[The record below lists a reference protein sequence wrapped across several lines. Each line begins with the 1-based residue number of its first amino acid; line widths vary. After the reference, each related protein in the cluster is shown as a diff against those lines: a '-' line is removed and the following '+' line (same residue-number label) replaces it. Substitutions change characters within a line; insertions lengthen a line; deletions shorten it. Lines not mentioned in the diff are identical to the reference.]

1 MADQL
6 NNNNPAVTNPPLAS
20 SNVDLNTNKTRKVTD
35 PNKDPHAPD
44 AVDANRDPITGAPGA
59 HPVGSGVGAAVGGT
73 AGGVGTGVAIG
84 AMAGAVGGPVGVAV
98 GAAIGTIVGGVVGGL
113 AGKGVAEHVNPTVE
127 HDHWRNNYTK
137 KPYYQAG
144 RSYDDYAPA
153 YQYGWESRTRYQGKK
168 FNDVEPEMR
177 NNWETSRG
185 SCPLTWEQAKHA
197 VRDSWDRSDSQVVNA
212 GKTSDSGTMRSA
224 PATTG
229 AGITGN
235 KF

>member
-1 MADQL
+1 MADQIY
-6 NNNNPAVTNPPLAS
+6 NKNPKANNPPLAS
-20 SNVDLNTNKTRKVTD
+20 TNVDLNTKDAK
-35 PNKDPHAPD
+35 KDPHSPD

-73 AGGVGTGVAIG
+73 AGGLGTGVAIG

-113 AGKGVAEHVNPTVE
+113 AGKGVAEHVNPTIE
-127 HDHWRNNYTK
+127 HDHWRNNYQN

-177 NNWETSRG
+177 TNWESSRG
-185 SCPLTWEQAKHA
+185 SCPLTWDQARHA
-197 VRDSWDRSDSQVVNA
+197 VRDSWDRSDNQVVNA
-212 GKTSDSGTMRSA
+212 GKTSDSGTMRSTT
-224 PATTG
+224 ATTG
-229 AGITGN
+229 AGVTGS